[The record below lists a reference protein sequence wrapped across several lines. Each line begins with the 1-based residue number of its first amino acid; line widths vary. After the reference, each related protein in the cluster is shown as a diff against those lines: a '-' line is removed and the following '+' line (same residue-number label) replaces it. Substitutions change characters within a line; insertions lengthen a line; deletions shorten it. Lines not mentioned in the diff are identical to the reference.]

1 MAYNFKNL
9 NEVDRQDKPTENT
22 TVMAFES
29 GNPRQIP
36 ASEFGG
42 KGLVVDLRGY
52 TVNGNN
58 GLLTIEDMSYD
69 PIYGAI
75 SAGQNVIFQMQ
86 SEGIEVF
93 TQPMFSFLL
102 PEGLV
107 PEGSGPKAG
116 FIVFCAVMNNT
127 LSIQFTNGS
136 YHTTA

>member
-52 TVNGNN
+52 TISGNPF
-58 GLLTIEDMSYD
+58 TIEDMNYD
-69 PIYGAI
+69 PIYKAI
-75 SAGQNVIFQMQ
+75 TAGQNVVLQLQQKVWIC
-86 SEGIEVF
+86 S
-93 TQPMFSFLL
+93 
-102 PEGLV
+102 
-107 PEGSGPKAG
+107 
-116 FIVFCAVMNNT
+116 
-127 LSIQFTNGS
+127 
-136 YHTTA
+136 

>member
-9 NEVDRQDKPTENT
+9 NEVERQDKPTENT

-52 TVNGNN
+52 TVSENS
-58 GLLTIEDMSYD
+58 LTIEDMSYD
-69 PIYGAI
+69 PIYEAI
-75 SAGQNVIFQMQ
+75 SAGQNVVFQAQ
-86 SEGIEVF
+86 VNGLDAFVTF
-93 TQPMFSFLL
+93 GTAGVVPAT
-102 PEGLV
+102 GLV
-107 PEGSGPKAG
+107 VIASG
-116 FIVFCAVMNNT
+116 FEI
-127 LSIQFTNGS
+127 LFTNGS